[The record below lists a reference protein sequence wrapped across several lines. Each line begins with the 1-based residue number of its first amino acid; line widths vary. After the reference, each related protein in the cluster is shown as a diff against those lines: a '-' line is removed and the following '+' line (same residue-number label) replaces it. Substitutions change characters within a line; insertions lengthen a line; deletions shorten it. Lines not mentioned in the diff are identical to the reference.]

1 MSRLA
6 IHIGGGEARDL
17 LARLHP
23 ANEERFTL
31 ERPDLSVAATVP
43 VLRDGENVLIVD
55 GTPLPWPAG
64 VPADWR
70 AAARE
75 LRAHDGVFNLVFWDA
90 AAGKLVICTDFLGL
104 QPLYWSRDPHGLRLC
119 SETKAFQGEPDL
131 AAWGAYLALGNTLG
145 DRTLTAGVERLPA
158 ASVIVVDVRTR
169 QVETDRYWSLDTL
182 GPPPGVDEVFE
193 ALDDSMD
200 KAIAAARGEQVLLM
214 SGGFDAR
221 LIACLLKRKG
231 QDFRALTVSHYDVN
245 LDVDGRFARAFADKL
260 GFDCA
265 YVVPDGD
272 FFSSRDYLEYLFASD
287 AEIPS
292 LYLFISQLAQFVPEG
307 TTVWDGLLPD
317 KALKHH
323 GGRRGGFD
331 AYFAESMHR
340 WEGRTWQSA
349 RNVFGEVT
357 ARAMWEEFKDDLR
370 EEIAGDSDDE
380 SGVQRFVLRNRGRN
394 RVGPNPFKVFQRRA
408 QPLTPGMTRA
418 FFETAMSVPGEQKLD
433 YRLYFDLYRRFL
445 PNALTL
451 PFTAGGTGLVRSRWW
466 SPHYHGWRVAI
477 NAHNFL
483 QKRPR
488 LMGKLGLDPGRHA
501 FQRSRFLDASV
512 LAAEGDPFLCDDFV
526 AALRRADTVLAEEL
540 RLLFHWRTQRWLHD
554 GTLYQ
559 RLLPEDA
566 KQVSKAAA

>member
-245 LDVDGRFARAFADKL
+245 LDVDGRYACTFSRKL
-260 GFDCA
+260 GVECTHA
-265 YVVPDGD
+265 VPDHD
-272 FFSSRDYLEYLFASD
+272 FFSSQAYLDYLFASD

-292 LYLFISQLAQFVPEG
+292 LYLFISQVAQFVPEG
-307 TTVWDGLLPD
+307 TTVWDGLIPGNT
-317 KALKHH
+317 LKHP
-323 GGRRGGFD
+323 GGRPGGFD
-331 AYFAESMHR
+331 AYFVNIMSGWESR
-340 WEGRTWQSA
+340 VWQAA
-349 RNVFGEVT
+349 RRLFGEAL
-357 ARAMWEEFKDDLR
+357 AREMWDGFQQSVAVER
-370 EEIAGDSDDE
+370 ASHPDDE
-380 SGVQRFVLRNRGRN
+380 SGVARFVLRSRCRN
-394 RVGPNPFKVFQRRA
+394 RTAPNPFKVFQRRA
-408 QPLTPGMTRA
+408 QPLSPGMTRSYV
-418 FFETAMSVPGEQKLD
+418 ERAMAIPYKRKAEFKF
-433 YRLYFDLYRRFL
+433 YIDLYRQHL
-445 PNALTL
+445 PEALSL
-451 PFTAGGTGLVRSRWW
+451 PVSHGGDIVRPRW
-466 SPHYHGWRVAI
+466 SSLDYYSWRVAI
-477 NAHNFL
+477 DAHNFL

-488 LMGKLGLDPGRHA
+488 LMAKLGFDRQRYQ
-501 FQRSRFLDASV
+501 FERSRYLQASALVQDDDRFLGGDLLPVLHQGGTAS
-512 LAAEGDPFLCDDFV
+512 
-526 AALRRADTVLAEEL
+526 AEEL
-540 RLLFHWRTQRWLHD
+540 RLLFHWRVNRWLHD
-554 GTLYQ
+554 GTLLD
-559 RLLPEDA
+559 RLAPSTAE
-566 KQVSKAAA
+566 QSRPAA